1 MRKIDVSELKIGM
14 YVDEFCVPWLESP
27 FWTRSLLVD
36 MAEKLTKIKASTVR
50 ELVIDPS
57 KGADVAPAT
66 PAPSAAAA
74 PAPKP
79 AKAAPFR
86 FPAAVPTS
94 MAAEL
99 DRAAQLLTESKT
111 AVSSMFHEARMGNAI
126 AAEQVQPL
134 VDEIAMSVMR
144 NPDALV
150 GLVRLKNA
158 DDYTYMHSVA
168 VCALMIAL
176 ARELKMPDEQ
186 VRELG
191 LAGLMHDIGKML
203 IPHDIL
209 NKPGGLTEDEFTAVK
224 DHPVAGHRLLLAGSG
239 VSEVVLDVC
248 LHHHEKVNGKG
259 YPDGLAGNAISVAA
273 RMGAICDVY
282 DAITSDR
289 PYKSG
294 WCPAASLSK
303 MTEWCNG
310 HFDPAIFGAFVK
322 CMGIYPVGTVVKM
335 QSGRLAVIAD
345 QGPGKSLLAPT
356 VCVFF
361 CTRTKALL
369 APELVNLAETGV
381 KDKILGREDAAKW
394 GIADTSRYWISKPA
408 KF

>member
-1 MRKIDVSELKIGM
+1 MKKIDISELRIGM
-14 YVDEFCVPWLESP
+14 YIEDFCVPWIKNP
-27 FWTRSLLVD
+27 FWSLSLLVD
-36 MAEKLTKIKASTVR
+36 TPDKLAKIIASNIV
-50 ELVIDPS
+50 ELVIDPNR
-57 KGADVAPAT
+57 GVDIEL
-66 PAPSAAAA
+66 APSAGVAKAIL
-74 PAPKP
+74 

-86 FPAAVPTS
+86 YPSVEPTS
-94 MAAEL
+94 MATEL

-126 AAEQVQPL
+126 IAEQVQPL

-150 GLVRLKNA
+150 GLVRLKHANE
-158 DDYTYMHSVA
+158 YTYMHSVA

-176 ARELKMPDEQ
+176 ARQLKMPDAQ

-203 IPHDIL
+203 VPQDIL
-209 NKPGGLTEDEFTAVK
+209 NKPGDLTQEEFTAIK
-224 DHPVAGHRLLLAGSG
+224 DHPEAGHRLLLAGNG

-248 LHHHEKVNGKG
+248 LHHHEKMNGSG
-259 YPDGLAGNAISVAA
+259 YPLGLAGDAISVAA

-303 MTEWCNG
+303 MMEWCNG
-310 HFDPAIFGAFVK
+310 HFDPDILGAFIK

-345 QGPGKSLLAPT
+345 QGLGKSLLAPT

-361 CTRTKALL
+361 CTNSKTLL
-369 APELVNLAETGV
+369 APELVNLAEPAV

-394 GIADTSRYWISKPA
+394 GIGDTRRYWIKHPA
-408 KF
+408 IL

>member
-1 MRKIDVSELKIGM
+1 MKKIDISELRIGM
-14 YVDEFCVPWLESP
+14 YVEDFCMPWLKSP
-27 FWTRSLLVD
+27 FWSLSLLVD
-36 MAEKLTKIKASTVR
+36 TPDKLARIIASNIV

-57 KGADVAPAT
+57 RGVDIAL
-66 PAPSAAAA
+66 APSAGAAT
-74 PAPKP
+74 
-79 AKAAPFR
+79 AKATLSKAVPFR
-86 FPAAVPTS
+86 YPPVVPTS
-94 MAAEL
+94 MATEL
-99 DRAAQLLTESKT
+99 ERAAQLLTESKT
-111 AVSSMFHEARMGNAI
+111 AVSSMFHEARMGNAV
-126 AAEQVQPL
+126 AAEQVRPL

-150 GLVRLKNA
+150 GLVRLKHA
-158 DDYTYMHSVA
+158 DEYTYMHSVA

-176 ARELKMPDEQ
+176 ARQLKMPDAQ

-203 IPHDIL
+203 VPQDIL
-209 NKPGGLTEDEFTAVK
+209 NKPGDLTQDEFTAIK
-224 DHPVAGHRLLLAGSG
+224 DHPEAGHRLLLAGND

-248 LHHHEKVNGKG
+248 LHHHEKMNGTG
-259 YPDGLAGNAISVAA
+259 YPAGLAGDAISVAA

-294 WCPAASLSK
+294 WCPATSLSK
-303 MTEWCNG
+303 MMEWCNG
-310 HFDPAIFGAFVK
+310 HFDPDILGAFIK

-345 QGPGKSLLAPT
+345 HGLGKSLIAPT

-361 CTRTKALL
+361 CTNSKTLL
-369 APELVNLAETGV
+369 VPELVNLAEPAV

-394 GIADTSRYWISKPA
+394 GVGDTRRFWIKHPTVL
-408 KF
+408 